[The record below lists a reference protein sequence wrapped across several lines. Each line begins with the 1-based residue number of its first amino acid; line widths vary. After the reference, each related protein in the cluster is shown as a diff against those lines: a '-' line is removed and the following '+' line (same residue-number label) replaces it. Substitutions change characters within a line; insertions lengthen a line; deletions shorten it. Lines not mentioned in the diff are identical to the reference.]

1 MGHSIC
7 GLSSKNVQLLIS
19 LLVFLTT
26 KPLTIK
32 GWSRRRSRCPM
43 GSSLPNHDA
52 KVGIGQTEERQ
63 EKTRKTQG
71 QTALDTVSAKKIQK
85 ITIYMMHEQY

>member
-1 MGHSIC
+1 
-7 GLSSKNVQLLIS
+7 
-19 LLVFLTT
+19 
-26 KPLTIK
+26 
-32 GWSRRRSRCPM
+32 M

-71 QTALDTVSAKKIQK
+71 QTALDTVITKTIQK